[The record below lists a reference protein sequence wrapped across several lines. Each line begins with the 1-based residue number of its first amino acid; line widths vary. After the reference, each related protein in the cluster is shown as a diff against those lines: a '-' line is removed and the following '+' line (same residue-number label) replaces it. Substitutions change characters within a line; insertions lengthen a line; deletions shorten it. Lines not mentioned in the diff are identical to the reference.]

1 MRKQELKRL
10 WAMVVKLTLS
20 QRRDLMAEL
29 ATGQAKAGAVADT
42 GSGRRRVSHPQ
53 LMRKQPWPFTG
64 TNSGSGSA
72 GPDCVAAT
80 PILPAQTASCRRRST
95 GC

>member
-42 GSGRRRVSHPQ
+42 GSGRRRV
-53 LMRKQPWPFTG
+53 
-64 TNSGSGSA
+64 
-72 GPDCVAAT
+72 
-80 PILPAQTASCRRRST
+80 
-95 GC
+95 